1 MRRSL
6 TVVCIVFCLVGFLSV
21 SSTWAESEDTK
32 AENTITEGGLGLAS
46 LLATIPYGLAKIG
59 YAAVGAIAGGLN
71 YLEGKKESAEEIWD
85 SALEGT
91 YILTPDHLRGKKPI
105 QFLGEPRAASPAR
118 EGVMEERADRS
129 AVAQ

>member
-21 SSTWAESEDTK
+21 SSPQAEPEATK

-105 QFLGEPRAASPAR
+105 QFLGEPRPAR
-118 EGVMEERADRS
+118 PARDGVEERTDRS
-129 AVAQ
+129 AVEQ

>member
-6 TVVCIVFCLVGFLSV
+6 TVVCIVFYLVGFLSV
-21 SSTWAESEDTK
+21 SSNWAEPEATK

-46 LLATIPYGLAKIG
+46 LLATIPYGMAKIG

-105 QFLGEPRAASPAR
+105 QFLGQARPAR
-118 EGVMEERADRS
+118 EGVEERADHS